1 MLGTEVFHS
10 IYVQGSRVF
19 RQQGVHVK
27 LEGGQGLDKGG
38 DLVEGP
44 PLPGREEDTE
54 PVRHGHGQTLLGE
67 PADDGR
73 RLLLIHEDEAG
84 QLVQVRHHALG
95 HGLE

>member
-1 MLGTEVFHS
+1 MFKGRAYFVSKAFTLS
-10 IYVQGSRVF
+10 LRVV
-19 RQQGVHVK
+19 RGWT
-27 LEGGQGLDKGG
+27 KG
-38 DLVEGP
+38 EIWSMGP

-73 RLLLIHEDEAG
+73 RLLLIHEDKAG